1 MLPDIAT
8 LENSKGETGP
18 GLQLLLSA
26 PRVGGG
32 IVVVSLF
39 YFKPEYA
46 FGMLGWALAL
56 AYTAAAVFDTY
67 LALRWYVRSHYL
79 RRSTAEGAARAP
91 SKAGGKREKSR

>member
-1 MLPDIAT
+1 MV
-8 LENSKGETGP
+8 
-18 GLQLLLSA
+18 
-26 PRVGGG
+26 VG
-32 IVVVSLF
+32 LF

-79 RRSTAEGAARAP
+79 RRISKAEGAARAP